1 MHIYASS
8 FDIGLP
14 TVDLI
19 FFNSLFKVL
28 YNESEIFF
36 LPLSKSLFNKTG
48 IKIPTNN
55 TKIKSIKTLTINTIS
70 IS

>member
-28 YNESEIFF
+28 YNESEILF
-36 LPLSKSLFNKTG
+36 LPLSKSL
-48 IKIPTNN
+48 IED
-55 TKIKSIKTLTINTIS
+55 SIS
-70 IS
+70 INVYLYEM